1 VLKPVVRTTR
11 WEVAIFGRER
21 GVAYTVYVV
30 SCAQRPAIA
39 ALGSQRRSPDAVEV
53 FVALPQSPHVE
64 RDRVDELVA
73 TLESVRAELVTR
85 TRHRRPCRQALAVVA
100 GEYACRAG
108 MDTAYSF
115 GSDASM
121 LGRHARFDENLD
133 DRTTP
138 VTTKAPNAWGLYDM
152 HGSVSE
158 WCSDW

>member
-73 TLESVRAELVTR
+73 RSSPFVLPVVVGGLKITAPTR
-85 TRHRRPCRQALAVVA
+85 
-100 GEYACRAG
+100 E
-108 MDTAYSF
+108 
-115 GSDASM
+115 
-121 LGRHARFDENLD
+121 
-133 DRTTP
+133 
-138 VTTKAPNAWGLYDM
+138 
-152 HGSVSE
+152 
-158 WCSDW
+158 